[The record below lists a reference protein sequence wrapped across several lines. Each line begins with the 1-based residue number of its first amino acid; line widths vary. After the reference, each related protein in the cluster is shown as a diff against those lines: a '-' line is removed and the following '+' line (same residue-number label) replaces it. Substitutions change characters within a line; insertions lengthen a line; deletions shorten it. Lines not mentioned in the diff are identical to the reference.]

1 MPGLS
6 ASGRVDGGERRRRG
20 VFFFAAAV
28 CSNFASYFIFNL
40 QPTAGAD
47 YRFIRLLIH
56 GPPRERLLIH
66 GPPRERVACRK
77 ASHAFAPS
85 HSQCHFCHQL
95 QLQGGSPEF
104 RSIPSVMVRV
114 NLLARLP
121 HHLMRVGR
129 LCIREE
135 SGQCVL
141 IPGVPRTVVSSFEP
155 MGVRLTLR
163 QQRIW
168 LLLKCGGL

>member
-1 MPGLS
+1 M
-6 ASGRVDGGERRRRG
+6 
-20 VFFFAAAV
+20 FFFAAV
-28 CSNFASYFIFNL
+28 VLRRNTGKTLLCHYYPSNSTPFI
-40 QPTAGAD
+40 AHSSRD
-47 YRFIRLLIH
+47 
-56 GPPRERLLIH
+56 GPLMVLFQL
-66 GPPRERVACRK
+66 VACRK
-77 ASHAFAPS
+77 ASHVFAPS
-85 HSQCHFCHQL
+85 HSQCHSCHQL
-95 QLQGGSPEF
+95 QLQGGLPEL

-121 HHLMRVGR
+121 HHLMSVGR